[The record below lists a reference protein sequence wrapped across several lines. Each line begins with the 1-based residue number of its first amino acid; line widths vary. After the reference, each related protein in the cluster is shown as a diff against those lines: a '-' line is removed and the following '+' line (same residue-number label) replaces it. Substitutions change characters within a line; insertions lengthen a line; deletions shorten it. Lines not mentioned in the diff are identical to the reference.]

1 MDVFKAFENIPNLR
15 VGEAYQPQL
24 VLVRED
30 TPEAVRAVLSK
41 AQCNWIVSIGSRMT
55 TTLHGFFKEINPIP
69 TTFLGILDPV
79 ERGLINSLERPGGWM
94 SGVRMLDITP
104 QPYSHEGSQKLLRA
118 LLPVSPKIL
127 IPYDLAAWDVILGEG
142 GAVAVQ
148 HSVEAV
154 AADLT
159 RMGFEPV
166 VKQVSGREEA
176 LACVR
181 KHQAEC
187 LIISSAWLPP
197 EFEPELVYQCGMV
210 YPKRIVLSSDE
221 RDGLRHG
228 AALLVRRKKPV
239 IVIPDLVR
247 MVRQGWYEHIW
258 PGVQPVS
265 TTEYAATDPMELV
278 VNPFMLPTLPV
289 KVYEELK
296 NSPDVVIENK
306 WPLPESQLNKL
317 GKEFKV

>member
-41 AQCNWIVSIGSRMT
+41 AHCNWIVSIGSRMT
-55 TTLHGFFKEINPIP
+55 TTLHGLFKEINPIP

-94 SGVRMLDITP
+94 SGVRTLDVTP
-104 QPYSHEGSQKLLRA
+104 QSYAYEGSQECLRF

-127 IPYDLAAWDVILGEG
+127 MPYDLAAWGEDQ
-142 GAVAVQ
+142 ATAVQ
-148 HSVEAV
+148 DNVMGV
-154 AADLT
+154 AAELT

-176 LACVR
+176 LACV
-181 KHQAEC
+181 KKYQAEC
-187 LIISSAWLPP
+187 LVISSSWLPP
-197 EFEPELVYQCGMV
+197 EFESELVYQCGMV
-210 YPKRIVLSSDE
+210 YPKRIVVSSNE

-258 PGVQPVS
+258 PGVQPVN

>member
-1 MDVFKAFENIPNLR
+1 M
-15 VGEAYQPQL
+15 
-24 VLVRED
+24 
-30 TPEAVRAVLSK
+30 
-41 AQCNWIVSIGSRMT
+41 
-55 TTLHGFFKEINPIP
+55 
-69 TTFLGILDPV
+69 
-79 ERGLINSLERPGGWM
+79 
-94 SGVRMLDITP
+94 
-104 QPYSHEGSQKLLRA
+104 
-118 LLPVSPKIL
+118 
-127 IPYDLAAWDVILGEG
+127 PYDLAAWGEE
-142 GAVAVQ
+142 GAIAVQ
-148 HSVEAV
+148 NSVMAV
-154 AADLT
+154 AAELA

-187 LIISSAWLPP
+187 LIISSAWLSP
-197 EFEPELVYQCGMV
+197 EFEPDLVYQCGMV

-228 AALLVRRKKPV
+228 AALLVRRKKPLT
-239 IVIPDLVR
+239 VIPDLVR

-265 TTEYAATDPMELV
+265 TVEFSKTDPEELV

-289 KVYEELK
+289 KVYEDMK
-296 NSPDVVIENK
+296 KSPDVIIEPS
-306 WPLPESQLNKL
+306 WPLPISQLNKL